1 MNGRERVECTLAHQ
15 EPDRI
20 AICDAFWVDTL
31 ARWRTEGLPESA
43 VPEEYFDFDIRIMGL
58 DASPRFEP
66 ELLHDDGEMITLRDR
81 FGYVVT
87 KSKFKSRT
95 MKFICHPV
103 TSRSDWRHVKE
114 RFVLTDDEP
123 ARIDT
128 TTFPFR
134 LDPGPTWE
142 VARQRNRAL
151 GDRQKYV
158 LASAYG
164 PHEAILR
171 LRGFEAT
178 LYELC
183 DNPELIRDMA
193 KTYTDFLIHVIERCL
208 AEQIVLDGFF
218 MIEDLAGTG
227 GMLFSPDQWR
237 DLFKPSVKRI
247 GAFLRENHLAFWMH
261 SCGNS
266 EVIFEDLIE
275 CGVQVINPLEAKSG
289 LDVRALKRQY
299 GDRLTFF
306 GNIDVIA
313 MAGAAETLEE
323 EIRTKVTAARQNG
336 GYIYHSDHSVPP
348 EVSFERYQRVMS
360 LVRRYGTFEASR
372 QER

>member
-1 MNGRERVECTLAHQ
+1 MNSKERVECTLAHQ

-20 AICDAFWVDTL
+20 PICDAFWVDTL
-31 ARWRTEGLPESA
+31 ARWRTEGLPETVA
-43 VPEEYFDFDIRIMGL
+43 PEEYFDFDIRIMGL
-58 DASPRFEP
+58 DASPGFEP
-66 ELLHDDGEMITLRDR
+66 ELMRDDGDMVTLRDR
-81 FGYVVT
+81 FGYVVR

-95 MKFICHPV
+95 MKFLSHPV
-103 TSRSDWRHVKE
+103 NDRSTWGRVKE
-114 RFVLTDDEP
+114 RFVLTPGEP
-123 ARIDT
+123 ARIDVT
-128 TTFPFR
+128 AFPFR
-134 LDPGPTWE
+134 LDPGPTWD
-142 VARQRNRAL
+142 VARQRHEAL
-151 GDRQKYV
+151 RDTQKYI

-178 LYELC
+178 PYELC
-183 DNPELIRDMA
+183 DDPELIGDMA
-193 KTYTDFLIHVIERCL
+193 TTYTDFLVRVIERCL
-208 AEQIVLDGFF
+208 AEGVAFDGFF
-218 MIEDLAGTG
+218 MIEDLAGVN

-247 GAFLRENHLAFWMH
+247 GAFLREHGLTFWMH

-266 EVIFEDLIE
+266 EVIFDDLIE

-289 LDVRALKRQY
+289 LDVRTLKQQY

-313 MAGAAETLEE
+313 MAGASEDLEE
-323 EIRTKVTAARQNG
+323 EIRTKITAARQNG

-348 EVSFERYQRVMS
+348 EVSFERYRQVMR
-360 LVRRYGTFEASR
+360 LVRQYGTF
-372 QER
+372 